1 MTYTIVANAPLEDN
15 PAWQEVNKQVGA
27 TLQMQLTPFADYTA
41 RLQTVLAGGDLPDVV
56 YMPAIQPEQAQL
68 LQAKFADLT
77 PYLSGDAV
85 KEYPNLA
92 NLPTTSWKHTVFNN
106 AIYAVPTAYM
116 RFFWMLWN
124 RQDMLEQAGIA
135 QPTTADEF
143 KRALVSLT
151 DTQAARGASRAT
163 STTRSTSGV
172 QAAACTPRCSVRP
185 ISGATAAVN
194 SRVPGK
200 PNSSKPRSDSHATC
214 TRLVCTTRIA

>member
-56 YMPAIQPEQAQL
+56 YIPAIQPEQAQL

-92 NLPTTSWKHTVFNN
+92 SLPTTSWKHTVFNN
-106 AIYAVPTAYM
+106 AI
-116 RFFWMLWN
+116 
-124 RQDMLEQAGIA
+124 
-135 QPTTADEF
+135 
-143 KRALVSLT
+143 
-151 DTQAARGASRAT
+151 
-163 STTRSTSGV
+163 
-172 QAAACTPRCSVRP
+172 
-185 ISGATAAVN
+185 
-194 SRVPGK
+194 
-200 PNSSKPRSDSHATC
+200 
-214 TRLVCTTRIA
+214 